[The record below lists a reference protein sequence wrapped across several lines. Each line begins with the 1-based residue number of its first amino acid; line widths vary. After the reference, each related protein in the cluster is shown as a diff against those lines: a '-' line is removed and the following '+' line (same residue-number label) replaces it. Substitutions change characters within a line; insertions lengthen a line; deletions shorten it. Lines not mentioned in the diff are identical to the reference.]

1 MSRASLAL
9 TWERWGPAL
18 WPGAALAALYIAL
31 ALFGLWEALG
41 DPWRALALAGVVGGG
56 MAFAVFRIRGASRP
70 SLSIAQ
76 RRVEEDSGFAG
87 RPLESFEDEAALGDS
102 ALWRAHQ
109 ARMQV
114 QLDRAHTHGPRAAV
128 AAADRFGL
136 RGAVLV
142 LLILGVFIAGD
153 RAGERIGAA
162 FEPSLTVAGGP
173 EAVIDA
179 WLTPPDYT
187 GAPPIYL
194 TEIEADGRIAAPIGS
209 DFVLRASAARR
220 APTVTVRQDGKT
232 RRLEAARIDEGVY
245 EAQMEIA
252 ANAEIRTGERV
263 WRIRALADEA
273 PQIAFAEPPSGS
285 DTGELRIPIAASDD
299 HGISEVRLDM
309 ALASDPRRTD
319 HTALIEGEAGPAE
332 IETAHDIDL
341 TSHRWAGKLVRLRLT
356 AIDAAQQKG
365 FSDWV
370 TFTLPERA
378 FVDPLAKAVVEQ
390 RSLLLN
396 ETRRYVSLPP
406 NAKDASERQEA
417 ELGFVTDRP
426 ELAIER
432 APDSVQRAEAMIEAV
447 TAQPEHYFSD
457 YAVYLGL
464 ANAERQLEMGRSQD
478 DIAEVPE
485 QLWDIALRAELGDL
499 ADAEA
504 AMEAAERALQEALA
518 RGAPMSELSQLFE
531 AFQQAVQRYLQAL
544 AQNAQQTGEMAQG
557 QAGQV
562 MQNQD
567 IQELMDAIREAAE
580 LGSNGDASQA
590 LQALSQMLKNLQ
602 MQVAQARG
610 GGQGEMDA
618 QSQADI
624 EALQELGE
632 MIGDERSLM
641 DETVREYGDEDA
653 QSDQDAARQRA
664 LDQLLQRQQERR
676 SGNGQQSGEEGQPQP
691 GGEGEDQPGGAPQ
704 SDGTGEGSALARR
717 QDDIGERLGALQ
729 DKLAENS
736 AGGGEGDPSESLGRA
751 GRAMERAEEALG
763 RGAGDEALEA
773 QEDAIQAL
781 REGADEL
788 AQRLAERQ
796 QRNGQEGAGG
806 EAQTD
811 PLGRP
816 GQGGMGTGDDVQIPD
831 EMERQRARDILEE
844 IRRRAAERG
853 RPQEELDYYD
863 RLLERF

>member
-18 WPGAALAALYIAL
+18 WPGAALTGLYVAL
-31 ALFGLWEALG
+31 ALFGAWEALG
-41 DPWRALALAGVVGGG
+41 DPWRALALAGAVGGG
-56 MAFAVFRIRGASRP
+56 MAFAVFRIRGAARP
-70 SLSIAQ
+70 SLSMAQ
-76 RRVEEDSGFAG
+76 RRVEEDSGFSG

-109 ARMQV
+109 TRMRA
-114 QLDRAHTHGPRAAV
+114 QLDQARTHGPRAAV
-128 AAADRFGL
+128 AAADRYAL

-142 LLILGVFIAGD
+142 LLILGVFAAGD

-173 EAVIDA
+173 DAVIDA
-179 WLTPPDYT
+179 WLTPPAYT
-187 GAPPIYL
+187 GAPPVYL
-194 TEIEADGRIAAPIGS
+194 TEAGSEERITAPKGS
-209 DFVLRASAARR
+209 GFVLRASAARR
-220 APTVTVRQDGKT
+220 APAVTVRQNGET

-245 EAQMEIA
+245 EAQTKIA
-252 ANAEIRTGERV
+252 ANAEIRAGERV
-263 WRIRALADEA
+263 WRIRALPDDA
-273 PQIAFAEPPSGS
+273 PRAAFAEPPSGS
-285 DTGELRIPIAASDD
+285 DTGELRIPVAAVDD
-299 HGISEVRLDM
+299 YGVSNVRLDM

-319 HTALIEGEAGPAE
+319 HAVLIEGDRGPAS
-332 IETAHDIDL
+332 IETTHEIDL
-341 TSHRWAGKLVRLRLT
+341 TSHRWAGKAVRLRLT
-356 AIDAAQQKG
+356 AIDAAGQKG

-396 ETRRYVSLPP
+396 ETRRYASLPP
-406 NAKDASERQEA
+406 DAEGASDRQQKA
-417 ELGFVTDRP
+417 LGFVTDRP
-426 ELAIER
+426 ELAIGR
-432 APDSVQRAEAMIEAV
+432 APASVQRAEAMLEAV
-447 TAQPEHYFSD
+447 TAEPEHYFSD

-478 DIAEVPE
+478 DIAGVPE

-518 RGAPMSELSQLFE
+518 RGAPMSELAQLFE
-531 AFQQAVQRYLQAL
+531 AYQQAVQRYLQAL
-544 AQNAQQTGEMAQG
+544 ARNAQATGEMAG
-557 QAGQV
+557 GAAGQV

-590 LQALSQMLKNLQ
+590 LQALSEMLENLQ

-618 QSQADI
+618 QSKADI

-676 SGNGQQSGEEGQPQP
+676 SGQGRSGEDGQPQP
-691 GGEGEDQPGGAPQ
+691 GGDDGEQTGAPQPGG
-704 SDGTGEGSALARR
+704 SDEGSALARR
-717 QDDIGERLGALQ
+717 QSEIGERLGALQ
-729 DKLAENS
+729 DKLAGNGG
-736 AGGGEGDPSESLGRA
+736 AGEDGPPEALGRA
-751 GRAMERAEEALG
+751 GRAMQRAEETLG

-781 REGADEL
+781 REGADAL
-788 AQRLAERQ
+788 AERLAERQ

-806 EAQTD
+806 QAQTD

-816 GQGGMGTGDDVQIPD
+816 GQGGMGTGDNVQIPD
-831 EMERQRARDILEE
+831 KMERQRAREILEE